1 MNIFLKKVQEME
13 DTEDTDERASED
25 EEVNEFEQPNTS
37 VVEARNRKFWL
48 ICSEIIENFVF
59 LGS

>member
-25 EEVNEFEQPNTS
+25 EETNAFEQPNTS
-37 VVEARNRKFWL
+37 VVEA
-48 ICSEIIENFVF
+48 
-59 LGS
+59 

>member
-1 MNIFLKKVQEME
+1 ME

-25 EEVNEFEQPNTS
+25 EETNGFEQPNTS
-37 VVEARNRKFWL
+37 VVEARNSKFRL
-48 ICSEIIENFVF
+48 ICSEIIENFVY